1 MNSASEHDKNQN
13 SETKNSLVNE
23 KAHDK
28 HMSIEHSNHSNHSN
42 HLNDLNLKES
52 SGHTDGSATSI
63 KKDENVNHMNGKN
76 YVNGE
81 GKWRE
86 TIVERGKDILSSEA
100 SGVATAV
107 AIVVGAA
114 LIEIELIPGLMIG
127 AGAVVLGKLFP
138 EMSGYVRPMFKG
150 IVKAGFSA
158 THKVRQILAEA
169 NEQVNDLVAEVKHE
183 QNESNSY
190 STEHNSSATSSAKIQ
205 TESHLKE
212 LSTH

>member
-1 MNSASEHDKNQN
+1 MVTVKKMSSTSEHDKNQN
-13 SETKNSLVNE
+13 SEIKNNSDDNRL
-23 KAHDK
+23 HDK
-28 HMSIEHSNHSNHSN
+28 SASLDHLNHSK
-42 HLNDLNLKES
+42 DLSLKES
-52 SGHTDGSATSI
+52 SDHINGSVANSKTEQN
-63 KKDENVNHMNGKN
+63 DNHVNGKN

-127 AGAVVLGKLFP
+127 AGAVVLGKFFP

-183 QNESNSY
+183 QNESNHHDS
-190 STEHNSSATSSAKIQ
+190 EQNSSLPSSTKVQ
-205 TESHLKE
+205 SESHLKE